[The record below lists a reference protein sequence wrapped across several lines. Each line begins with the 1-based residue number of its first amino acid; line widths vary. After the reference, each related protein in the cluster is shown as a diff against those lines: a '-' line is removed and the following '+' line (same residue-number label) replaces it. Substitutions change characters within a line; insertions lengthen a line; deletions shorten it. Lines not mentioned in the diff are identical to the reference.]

1 MSIPKNASPISSFHD
16 GGLLIVSKGPKIR
29 PHNLKAS
36 SEKVDEI
43 GAEIVEIFTEGPK
56 EVCFCKSIFI
66 VQVCTVY
73 DTGLDPNVVQLQ
85 NKCSQNAVCGY
96 LNFSAEK
103 SLMELAAGLV
113 SAVHYCTAGDQGV
126 PHHTHMPVSRLF
138 EELFKLREDGG
149 RSVKN
154 FLVLLNC
161 FASNMV
167 IFCQLDSSRKVT
179 INSLCSL

>member
-1 MSIPKNASPISSFHD
+1 
-16 GGLLIVSKGPKIR
+16 
-29 PHNLKAS
+29 
-36 SEKVDEI
+36 
-43 GAEIVEIFTEGPK
+43 
-56 EVCFCKSIFI
+56 
-66 VQVCTVY
+66 
-73 DTGLDPNVVQLQ
+73 LDPNVVQLQ

-138 EELFKLREDGG
+138 EELFKLREEGG

-167 IFCQLDSSRKVT
+167 IFCQLDSSRKV
-179 INSLCSL
+179 SSPLCSLGSFIVLCKNTTGLQIFFHLMLPRIKMSI